1 MIGNTSNHGAPQRRA
16 PDGGGPRKIPI
27 SVLVSSRGSNLQAL
41 IDACALPDFPARI
54 VLVLSNVAGA
64 GALALVVGGLQLL
77 TPPAAL
83 AQSGLLDSVKQ
94 NPQRARALC
103 SELKALNGQG
113 LSYTSSQAL
122 SQVGASQGL
131 SSTDAE
137 ILATYVV
144 GLYCPDVR

>member
-1 MIGNTSNHGAPQRRA
+1 MRHPPHLATI
-16 PDGGGPRKIPI
+16 
-27 SVLVSSRGSNLQAL
+27 
-41 IDACALPDFPARI
+41 
-54 VLVLSNVAGA
+54 AGA
-64 GALALVVGGLQLL
+64 GALALLLGGLPLL
-77 TPPAAL
+77 TPSQAR
-83 AQSGLLDSVKQ
+83 AQSSLLDSVKQ

>member
-1 MIGNTSNHGAPQRRA
+1 MRLPFLPA
-16 PDGGGPRKIPI
+16 
-27 SVLVSSRGSNLQAL
+27 
-41 IDACALPDFPARI
+41 AC
-54 VLVLSNVAGA
+54 AGA

-103 SELKALNGQG
+103 SELKALNSQG
-113 LSYTSSQAL
+113 VSYTSPQAL
-122 SQVGASQGL
+122 SQVAASQGL